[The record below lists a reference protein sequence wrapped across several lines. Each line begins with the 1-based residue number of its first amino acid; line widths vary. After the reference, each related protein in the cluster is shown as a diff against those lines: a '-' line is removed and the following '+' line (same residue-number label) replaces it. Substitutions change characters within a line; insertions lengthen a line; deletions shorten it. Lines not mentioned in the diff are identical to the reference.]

1 MAKKLHEIPTMED
14 FLKGLEKIKSQQ
26 LEARESSKLGVYPF
40 EGTDNQFSDYAT
52 GVVTPKGKHYLIDGE
67 GELSFTGTLVQ
78 EKIKNI
84 VLDACEVSHV
94 DQLHE
99 EDKEILKEIYHL
111 TTVYDSQEKFQDDL
125 YSIYGQTGDDYKWL
139 NLNVLT
145 RIADSGQEIVKDTFP
160 PFSAAELLLESKNDF
175 KIDYNEAVK
184 YYNLNKELAMKE
196 NEKILS
202 SREFKPEH
210 PIALTVNQEMKEV
223 KNLLEGQGLDPS
235 KNPEVSALL
244 EQHFSKIEKLITD
257 FSVKIEKSSH
267 EDIPQLEENMIGK
280 LNKIFME
287 LKDGLKQ
294 LFVDMKD
301 NVRSGIE
308 NKVND
313 VKINIHN
320 TVAEKVQNVNDK
332 IKNLTESLDKK
343 YQIIEKEPEKIEKE
357 PVGDFQVTQPISQ
370 VQKASNEVKLDKK
383 TEGANLKASEES
395 QSLAVIIPKVGEL
408 EKQNKQL
415 NKENEGLKTFV
426 NVVKSKHPD
435 VYQSIYNTMKGVQQG
450 EPKQEQS
457 EIKTKEKDEIEL

>member
-40 EGTDNQFSDYAT
+40 EGTDNQFSHYAT

-67 GELSFTGTLVQ
+67 GGLSFTGTKYLTY
-78 EKIKNI
+78 EG
-84 VLDACEVSHV
+84 
-94 DQLHE
+94 
-99 EDKEILKEIYHL
+99 KE
-111 TTVYDSQEKFQDDL
+111 
-125 YSIYGQTGDDYKWL
+125 
-139 NLNVLT
+139 
-145 RIADSGQEIVKDTFP
+145 AFP

-175 KIDYNEAVK
+175 KIDYAEAVK

-196 NEKILS
+196 NENILS
-202 SREFKPEH
+202 SKEFKPDH

-223 KNLLEGQGLDPS
+223 KNMLEEQGLDPS

-244 EQHFSKIEKLITD
+244 DQHFSKLEKILTD
-257 FSVKIEKSSH
+257 FSEKIEKASH
-267 EDIPQLEENMIGK
+267 EDIPQLEENVKGK
-280 LNKIFME
+280 LNKIFID

-301 NVRSGIE
+301 KVRSGIE

-320 TVAEKVQNVNDK
+320 AVAEKVQNVNDK

-343 YQIIEKEPEKIEKE
+343 YQVIEKEPEKLQKGSVGQLNKE
-357 PVGDFQVTQPISQ
+357 DDLQVTQPLSQ
-370 VQKASNEVKLDKK
+370 VQKASNEVKLDEK
-383 TEGANLKASEES
+383 TEGANLKAPEES
-395 QSLAVIIPKVGEL
+395 QSLAVIVPKIGDL

-415 NKENEGLKTFV
+415 KKENDGLKTFV

-457 EIKTKEKDEIEL
+457 EIKTKVKEEIEL